1 MEKRDIAREAIRLA
15 QGDKLPDATNIRLGY
30 RRISLVWLRE
40 VGETIRSLEFELR
53 ETRAALRRLVWDW
66 ESVPETA
73 QVPDEINVDEHWARA
88 KELLA
93 D

>member
-1 MEKRDIAREAIRLA
+1 MKKRDIACEAIRLA
-15 QGDKLPDATNIRLGY
+15 QGDNIPRALCMSGH
-30 RRISLVWLRE
+30 RRINPGWLRE

-53 ETRAALRRLVWDW
+53 ETRAALRRLVQDW

-73 QVPDEINVDEHWARA
+73 QVPDEINVDKHWARA

>member
-1 MEKRDIAREAIRLA
+1 MEQRDIAVEAIRLA
-15 QGDKLPDATNIRLGY
+15 EGDHIPHALCMSGH
-30 RRISLVWLRE
+30 RRINPTWLRE

-53 ETRAALRRLVWDW
+53 ETRAVLRRLVHDW

-73 QVPDEINVDEHWARA
+73 QVPNELKVDQHWARA
-88 KELLA
+88 KEILA